1 MRVVSIVG
9 ARPQF
14 VKVAPI
20 CWNTS
25 VDFHHEIVHTGQHY
39 DEMLSES
46 IFRDLRIPAPAINLG
61 VGSGSHAE
69 QTSTMMI
76 RLEKYFLKDRP
87 DHVIL
92 YGDTN
97 STLAGGLVTSKLLIP
112 TSHVEAGLRSGN
124 REMPEETNRIVT
136 DHLSDILFA
145 PTRISVGN
153 LAQEGLREKTVLSGD
168 IMVETINFARSM
180 IDTSNLNDEY
190 VYCTIHRAENTDNE
204 QRLKEIFTRLC
215 KSPITVHLF
224 AHPRLIKKIAEY
236 KIKFDNSLIELRDA
250 LPYIKN
256 IETLAGAR
264 GVITDSGGL
273 QKEAFMLGVPC
284 LTIRTET
291 EWTETNAGN
300 WNQID
305 PNGMRISEDWWNDTR
320 GPVTINPFGD
330 GAASKLIVSKILDFR
345 KKDR

>member
-20 CWNTS
+20 CWNAS
-25 VDFHHEIVHTGQHY
+25 AGFHHEIVHTGQHY
-39 DEMLSES
+39 DEMLSDS
-46 IFRDLRIPAPAINLG
+46 IFKDLRIPNPAINLG

-69 QTSTMMI
+69 QTSKIMI
-76 RLEKYFLKDRP
+76 QLEKYFLEDRP

-97 STLAGGLVTSKLLIP
+97 STLAGGLVTSKLSIP
-112 TSHVEAGLRSGN
+112 SSHVEAGLRSGN
-124 REMPEETNRIVT
+124 KEMPEEINRVVT

-145 PTRISVGN
+145 PTTISVEN
-153 LAQEGLREKTVLSGD
+153 LAHEGLSEKTVLTGD
-168 IMVETINFARSM
+168 IMVETINYAKS
-180 IDTSNLNDEY
+180 IVNVSKSNEEY
-190 VYCTIHRAENTDNE
+190 VYCTIHRAENTNTE
-204 QRLKEIFTRLC
+204 RRLQEIFTRLSR
-215 KSPITVHLF
+215 SPIAIHLF

-236 KIKFDNSLIELRDA
+236 RIKFDKSSIELRDA

-256 IETLAGAR
+256 IETLAGAK

-291 EWTETNAGN
+291 EWTETNAGK

-305 PNGMRISEDWWNDTR
+305 PNGMRISEDWWNDIK
-320 GPVTINPFGD
+320 GPVVINPFGD
-330 GAASKLIVSKILDFR
+330 GTASKLIVSKILDYR
-345 KKDR
+345 KKG

>member
-1 MRVVSIVG
+1 MVSIVG

-25 VDFHHEIVHTGQHY
+25 VDFQHELIHTGQHY
-39 DEMLSES
+39 DEMLSDS
-46 IFRDLRIPAPAINLG
+46 IFKDLHIPAPTINLG

-69 QTSTMMI
+69 QTSKIMVC
-76 RLEKYFLKDRP
+76 LEKYFLKDRP

-97 STLAGGLVTSKLLIP
+97 STLAGGLVTSKLSIP
-112 TSHVEAGLRSGN
+112 TSHVEAGLRSRN
-124 REMPEETNRIVT
+124 RKMPEEINRVVT
-136 DHLSDILFA
+136 DHLSNMLFA
-145 PTRISVGN
+145 PTVNAAEN
-153 LAQEGLREKTVLSGD
+153 LAQEGLHEKTVLSGD
-168 IMVETINFARSM
+168 IMVETIKFARST
-180 IDTSNLNDEY
+180 INIPNQDNEY
-190 VYCTIHRAENTDNE
+190 IYCTIHRAENTDNE
-204 QRLKEIFTRLC
+204 SRLKEIFSRLS

-224 AHPRLIKKIAEY
+224 AHPRLLKKISEY
-236 KIKFDNSLIELRDA
+236 KIKFDNSLIEIRDA
-250 LPYIKN
+250 LPYLKN

-284 LTIRTET
+284 LTMRTET
-291 EWTETNAGN
+291 EWTETIVGK

-305 PNGMRISEDWWNDTR
+305 PDGIRISEDWWNDTK
-320 GPVTINPFGD
+320 GSVAINPFGD
-330 GAASKLIVSKILDFR
+330 GSSSQLIISKILDSR
-345 KKDR
+345 KKG